1 MAKVKF
7 GLKNAYYALATI
19 AADGS
24 ATYGTPVRL
33 PGAVS
38 ISLEPAGESTSFY
51 ADDQAYFVTGGN
63 IGYTGELELALIPDS
78 FKKDCMGEIEAETGI
93 IVENSDA
100 SPKPFAL
107 MFEFTTD
114 EKAQKHVFYNC
125 TATRPTISG
134 QTKGESTEVSTET
147 ISITA
152 TPIFNEA
159 TDSQIVKAKAENTAS
174 AYTTWYDAVYQPTA

>member
-19 AADGS
+19 NEDGT
-24 ATYGTPVRL
+24 ATYGSPVRL

-38 ISLEPAGESTSFY
+38 ISLEPSGESTTFY

-63 IGYTGELELALIPDS
+63 VGYSGELELALIPDD
-78 FKKDCMGEIEAETGI
+78 FRTAAMGEILAETGVI
-93 IVENSDA
+93 IENSDA

-107 MFEFTTD
+107 LFEFTTD
-114 EKAQKHVFYNC
+114 DKAQKHVFYNC

-147 ISITA
+147 VKLTCTSIYNAKT
-152 TPIFNEA
+152 E
-159 TDSQIVKAKAENTAS
+159 SQIVKAKAEAEATVYS
-174 AYTTWYDAVYQPTA
+174 TWYSSVYQPTR